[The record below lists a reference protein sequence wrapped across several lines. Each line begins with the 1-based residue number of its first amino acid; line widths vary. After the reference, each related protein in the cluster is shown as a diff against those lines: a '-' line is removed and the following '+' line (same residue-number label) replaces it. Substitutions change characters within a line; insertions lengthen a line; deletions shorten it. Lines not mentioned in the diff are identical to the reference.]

1 MSIFVNPS
9 QFASHEAWEASVTTM
24 VGEKKG
30 RLNLEYIPLGR
41 AQNVANIMCIDIYIF
56 IYIYMHDIFIHY
68 TLHSLIYCSIC
79 L

>member
-41 AQNVANIMCIDIYIF
+41 AQNVANIMCIDNTHVYTCIIYLLILL
-56 IYIYMHDIFIHY
+56 YI
-68 TLHSLIYCSIC
+68 
-79 L
+79 